1 MSCKLGLRHQHT
13 LTIKSRIQWRYHD
26 INLVSIV
33 DICVGDGVGTRLH
46 VSSYTIVV
54 IVIVISEKR
63 E

>member
-1 MSCKLGLRHQHT
+1 M
-13 LTIKSRIQWRYHD
+13 
-26 INLVSIV
+26 VSIV

-63 E
+63 ENENEEGVSVVTWFNYNGSTN